1 MVLHNLLSCSSIATM
16 ACQEEQIRRSLQS
29 TSWIAGN
36 VAPSCPCV
44 SRIQTFRI
52 RFVNNSHAGDLYYIY
67 AQLRVETLLFSKNP
81 DIERQLED
89 WSDYD
94 MYEQGAKSS
103 SYWKRFLQLFT
114 VSRNRRA
121 SLAACTVMASQ

>member
-1 MVLHNLLSCSSIATM
+1 M
-16 ACQEEQIRRSLQS
+16 
-29 TSWIAGN
+29 
-36 VAPSCPCV
+36 
-44 SRIQTFRI
+44 

-94 MYEQGAKSS
+94 MYEQEAKSS